1 MIKARFKYILLS
13 LCLLIFCAAII
24 ILPDRYVNCCFAGF
38 AMWAE
43 CVLPSLFPFMVITL
57 IFVKS
62 GIAERAS
69 LPLTKLAGK
78 FKLPPAAGA
87 CFLLGICSG
96 YPAGSRVLYEY
107 YENGSLTRGDVKKLA
122 YLCST
127 SGPLFII
134 GSVGFKMFGD
144 KTAGAKILIAHV
156 LSVTAVSL
164 IICLFSKKSA
174 AASYKRA
181 PADRDF
187 LYNSFYG
194 AVVAVTVAGA
204 FIAFFYVVATFVSD
218 FSLLAPVE
226 MLLQPLIGDC
236 SKAANLGLI
245 EATTGCKALA
255 GLGASKLNI
264 ALAGFMITFGG
275 ASIIMQQLCYLL
287 KAGVSAA
294 KFIGVK
300 FLQALLC
307 FALLLIIA

>member
-1 MIKARFKYILLS
+1 
-13 LCLLIFCAAII
+13 
-24 ILPDRYVNCCFAGF
+24 
-38 AMWAE
+38 
-43 CVLPSLFPFMVITL
+43 
-57 IFVKS
+57 
-62 GIAERAS
+62 
-69 LPLTKLAGK
+69 
-78 FKLPPAAGA
+78 
-87 CFLLGICSG
+87 
-96 YPAGSRVLYEY
+96 
-107 YENGSLTRGDVKKLA
+107 
-122 YLCST
+122 
-127 SGPLFII
+127 
-134 GSVGFKMFGD
+134 MFGD

-236 SKAANLGLI
+236 SKAASLGLI

-275 ASIIMQQLCYLL
+275 ASIIIQQLCYLL